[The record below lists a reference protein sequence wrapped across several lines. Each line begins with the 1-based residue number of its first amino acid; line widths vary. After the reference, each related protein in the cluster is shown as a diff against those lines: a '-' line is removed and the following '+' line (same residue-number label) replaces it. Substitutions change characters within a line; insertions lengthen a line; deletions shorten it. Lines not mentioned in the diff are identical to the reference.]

1 MYFTRDYGFTPH
13 SISEFSVEISDEIWK
28 ELIKG
33 QSNGKVILYDEK
45 GYPNLGDPI
54 VLNHQQMIYAVEQKK
69 NYILQEITNK
79 TQIWQTQLALG
90 IITDSNKVLLTLWMD
105 YAGKIIEI
113 DSNDYHNINW
123 PTSP

>member
-1 MYFTRDYGFTPH
+1 MYFTRDYGFTPN
-13 SISEFSVEISDEIWK
+13 SISEFSVEISDERWE

-45 GYPNLGDPI
+45 GFPNLGDPI
-54 VLNHQQMIYAVEQKK
+54 VLNHEQMIYGVEQKK

-90 IITDSNKVLLTLWMD
+90 IITDANKVMLTLWMD
-105 YAGKIIEI
+105 YARKIIEI
-113 DSNDYHNINW
+113 DSNDYHDINW